1 MHSVLNVC
9 GGGNTDI
16 LRPAL
21 YAISYILIGSGLS
34 SSSLIK
40 KKQYSNVI
48 VFACATL
55 LILEEC
61 ITFELG
67 LNTTV
72 TMALM
77 YVPTAIV
84 VCTNILKEKWTGN
97 ISALSLNFKKASA
110 FTYYYHPI
118 LISVFSKFVNNSYI
132 LFAIV
137 SFVMFAINCIFQKSG
152 SKFYKTITK

>member
-1 MHSVLNVC
+1 MF
-9 GGGNTDI
+9 T
-16 LRPAL
+16 
-21 YAISYILIGSGLS
+21 
-34 SSSLIK
+34 
-40 KKQYSNVI
+40 
-48 VFACATL
+48 CATL

-84 VCTNILKEKWTGN
+84 VCTNILNEKWTGN

-118 LISVFSKFVNNSYI
+118 LISVFSKLVNNSYI